1 MRIITHFNS
10 IIGKNS
16 NVFHLAGGQVIK
28 LEATLMILIL
38 FLVTFKLY
46 TPLLNYIMQVTYSV
60 IIKGLAN

>member
-10 IIGKNS
+10 VIGKNS
-16 NVFHLAGGQVIK
+16 IVFHLAGGQVIK
-28 LEATLMILIL
+28 LEATLMVLIL

-46 TPLLNYIMQVTYSV
+46 TPLLNYIMQVTHSV

>member
-10 IIGKNS
+10 IIRKNS